1 MRDNAEICCTP
12 AGIAPSKTSDIY
24 SAKQRHAHGRFQMWF
39 VRYHGGVHIDRV
51 GRWLR
56 AMYSAL
62 AVRMALAAILVPIFL
77 IVPAIRILFNIWPII
92 INRYFG
98 IGFFLYYCLGTPIL
112 YQVTC
117 HLFLIVKQIG

>member
-1 MRDNAEICCTP
+1 
-12 AGIAPSKTSDIY
+12 
-24 SAKQRHAHGRFQMWF
+24 MWF
-39 VRYHGGVHIDRV
+39 VRYHGGLHIDRV

-56 AMYSAL
+56 TMYSAL

-77 IVPAIRILFNIWPII
+77 LVPAIRILFNIWPII

-112 YQVTC
+112 YQVTTVSSHHC
-117 HLFLIVKQIG
+117 QA